1 MTVYWQ
7 FDHRGSGSIHD
18 ESKDQQRAGTRLID
32 ICGQI
37 VVTFTIITA

>member
-18 ESKDQQRAGTRLID
+18 ESKDQQRMKAGLAD
-32 ICGQI
+32 ISEHNA
-37 VVTFTIITA
+37 VTFTIITA